1 MVITPEA
8 LVAAGILFGLRVL
21 NNAISTVRLIM
32 LARNRQALTFVL
44 SVFETLIFAYTIA
57 SVVTDLTNILNLA
70 AYSVGF
76 AVGGWAG
83 MWIEARLITSHMIV
97 NVFTPVLGHEIA
109 DALRNE
115 GFGVTETLSEGRD
128 GEVMMLRSV
137 VQKRDMNKV
146 INTIRRVKE
155 DAFIA
160 VEEARAVER
169 GWVRMRADR
178 PSVTGS

>member
-1 MVITPEA
+1 
-8 LVAAGILFGLRVL
+8 L

-32 LARNRQALTFVL
+32 LARNKQVLTFIL

-57 SVVTDLTNILNLA
+57 NVVTDLANILNLL

-76 AVGGWAG
+76 AVGGWVG
-83 MWIEARLITSHMIV
+83 MWLETRLITSYMIV
-97 NVFTPVLGHEIA
+97 NVFTPLLGHEIA
-109 DALRNE
+109 DALRQA

-146 INTIRRVKE
+146 IEIVRQVKE

-169 GWVRMRADR
+169 GWVRAAR
-178 PSVTGS
+178 PSVTES